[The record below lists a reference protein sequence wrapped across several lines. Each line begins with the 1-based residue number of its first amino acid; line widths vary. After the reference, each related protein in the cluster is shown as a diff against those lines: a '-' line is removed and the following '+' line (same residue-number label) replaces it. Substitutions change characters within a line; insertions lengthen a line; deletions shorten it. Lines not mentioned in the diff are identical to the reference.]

1 MFEEVDSA
9 SLRGLS
15 VWLPMMSGDDP
26 ESARAAS
33 ESYADDRVEHRWDPE
48 RRLGALFAKR
58 LGLQGVAWDV
68 YLLYPAGVVWE
79 DDGPPEPTFWM
90 HQLPMAA
97 GADKARLL
105 HPESLYHAVANA
117 LGSGATPRK
126 DDLALRLHL
135 KGLQTIGSKHEL
147 RKRFPGPAPE

>member
-15 VWLPMMSGDDP
+15 VWLPMLSGDDP

-33 ESYADDRVEHRWDPE
+33 ESYTDDRVEHRWDPE
-48 RRLGALFAKR
+48 RRLGALFARR

-68 YLLYPAGVVWE
+68 YLLYAAGFVWH
-79 DDGPPEPTFWM
+79 DDDPPEPTFWM

-97 GADKARLL
+97 GADEARLL
-105 HPESLYHAVANA
+105 HPESLYHAVADA
-117 LGSGATPRK
+117 LGPGATPRK

-135 KGLQTIGSKHEL
+135 KGLQTIGRDRS
-147 RKRFPGPAPE
+147 P